1 MILARIGVDAPLT
14 LWAVDLAG
22 APGPGEIATLC
33 DAEQARAQR
42 FKFQRDRRR
51 YLAAHVALRQILGEV
66 CGVRPLAQRFETGPW
81 GKPVLAGHPQT
92 GFSLSYAGDM
102 ALVGVADA
110 ADIGVDAEPLREVIG
125 LEALCDDLFV
135 LAERAEIA
143 AAKAGPL
150 RDSAFLR
157 CWTRKEACIKAIGTG
172 LSTAPASFECGADSG
187 ARTVSLETGSGPTTI
202 EIGSFDFGD
211 KLFAAWARAA

>member
-1 MILARIGVDAPLT
+1 MMLARIGVDAPLS

-22 APGPGEIATLC
+22 APGPDEIAMLC
-33 DAEQARAQR
+33 EAEQARAQR
-42 FKFQRDRRR
+42 LMFQRDRRR
-51 YLAAHVALRQILGEV
+51 YLAAHVALRWILGDY
-66 CGVRPLAQRFETGPW
+66 CGVRPMAQRFEIGPW
-81 GKPVLAGHPQT
+81 GKPTLAGHPQT

-110 ADIGVDAEPLREVIG
+110 AEIGVDAEPLRNVVG

-135 LAERAEIA
+135 PDERAEIA
-143 AAKAGPL
+143 AAQASAL
-150 RDSAFLR
+150 RDAAFLR

-172 LSTAPASFECGADSG
+172 LSTAPASFECGAGSG
-187 ARTVSLETGSGPTTI
+187 VRTVSLETGSGATMI

-211 KLFAAWARAA
+211 RLVAAWARAA